1 MKTAYILVG
10 VPGAGKSTWV
20 KNQFWAS
27 DCVYI
32 STDAYVDKHA
42 EEQGKTYNEVF
53 KDYMP
58 TAVSLMAQAVVDARE
73 TEQSIIWDQTSTS
86 VKSRKKKFQML
97 PGYKMIA
104 VVFSTPKKEEL
115 AKRLAS
121 RPNKSIPQEIV
132 DSMIDNFEMPTR
144 EEGFDEVWIA

>member
-32 STDAYVDKHA
+32 STDTYVDKHA
-42 EEQGKTYNEVF
+42 QDQGKTYNEVF

-58 TAVSLMAQAVVDARE
+58 TAVSLMAQAVVDASKND
-73 TEQSIIWDQTSTS
+73 QSIIWDQTSTS

-104 VVFSTPKKEEL
+104 VVFSTPNKEEL

-121 RPNKSIPQEIV
+121 RPNKNIPQEIV

>member
-10 VPGAGKSTWV
+10 VPGAGKSTWI
-20 KNQFWAS
+20 KNQPWAS

-32 STDAYVDKHA
+32 STDNHVDKHA
-42 EEQGKTYNEVF
+42 QEQGKTYNEVF

-58 TAVSLMAQAVVDARE
+58 QAVNRMTQDVIDARE
-73 TEQSIIWDQTSTS
+73 NEQSIIWDQTSTS

-104 VVFSTPKKEEL
+104 VVFLTPDKAEL

-121 RPNKSIPQEIV
+121 RPGKSIPQAV
-132 DSMIDNFEMPTR
+132 VNSMIDNFEMPTK